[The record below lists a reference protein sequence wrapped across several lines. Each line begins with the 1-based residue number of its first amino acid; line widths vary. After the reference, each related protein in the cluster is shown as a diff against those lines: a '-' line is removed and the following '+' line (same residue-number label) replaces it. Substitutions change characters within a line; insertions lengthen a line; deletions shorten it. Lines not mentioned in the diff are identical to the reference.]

1 MADRLSMDS
10 SAALAAGMS
19 YGQYKVLHPHTD
31 CEAPKPKRK
40 RKRKRKLRRDAPMI
54 KCEVCGLIFESHHGR
69 KYCSEACSYQKLL
82 ERYAEKYRR
91 NKERKKA
98 EQQNHEG
105 A

>member
-19 YGQYKVLHPHTD
+19 YGQWKVLHPHT
-31 CEAPKPKRK
+31 EYEEHGHKHRRK
-40 RKRKRKLRRDAPMI
+40 RVAPMI
-54 KCEVCGLIFESHHGR
+54 KCEVCGVIFESHYGR
-69 KYCSEACSYQKLL
+69 QYCSEACSYQKLL